1 MVEKLLCSGDARDYV
16 VRVLPPAGYYKANW
30 CWVWGQAKSN
40 SRNNEVI
47 VHEVMSDFTAFADV
61 KIDQAAPLPNPMEYL

>member
-1 MVEKLLCSGDARDYV
+1 MPRTMLSGFCPGRLLQDKL
-16 VRVLPPAGYYKANW
+16 VLGNW